1 MGTERREGFCIEC
14 RKDTEYALRK
24 KTISKM
30 IKDNTY
36 DFSVTTAVCMNCGEE
51 MSLPGLIDRNVKE
64 IDVQFRE
71 MEGIVSIEDIEKLLK
86 LYKIGKAPASLALG
100 FGEVTISR
108 YLSGQIPSKEYSD
121 IIKKALS
128 SPEYMMKL
136 LTENREK
143 VGETAYSKAMVAAS
157 SLHSLFSVS
166 DKMLRVIAYIF
177 DTLEEVTPLMLQ
189 KLLYYIQ
196 GIYSALFGEPIFVED
211 CRAWVHGPVYT
222 EVYDLFREFKYNPID
237 DARFAILEG
246 SREELTENE
255 CKVIDLVLNT
265 FGMYG
270 GKILERITH
279 KEEPWINARKGYG
292 DDIPSSEILTKDSI
306 KQYFETVHKQFGI
319 DSEEGL
325 RKYISS
331 MMERRFD

>member
-1 MGTERREGFCIEC
+1 MQ
-14 RKDTEYALRK
+14 
-24 KTISKM
+24 KT
-30 IKDNTY
+30 
-36 DFSVTTAVCMNCGEE
+36 
-51 MSLPGLIDRNVKE
+51 
-64 IDVQFRE
+64 
-71 MEGIVSIEDIEKLLK
+71 
-86 LYKIGKAPASLALG
+86 
-100 FGEVTISR
+100 
-108 YLSGQIPSKEYSD
+108 
-121 IIKKALS
+121 
-128 SPEYMMKL
+128 
-136 LTENREK
+136 TENREK

>member
-143 VGETAYSKAMVAAS
+143 VGETAYSKAMAAAS

-325 RKYISS
+325 RKYDK
-331 MMERRFD
+331 F